1 MSYAN
6 LNELNKS
13 AILADHVYRRPITD
27 GEVSLTNIG
36 LVQFQLDETIN
47 ELNDVFN
54 FNDGFAYSGRGFV
67 GEIVQDG
74 VGPNEKYYVVFRGTD
89 SNEAFTTG
97 FTKALGGLRDQFA
110 EDESRNSD
118 IGDFVNNVNLGKGRH
133 HNTQLDDA
141 MALARYAL
149 NQLAGGDPSKI
160 VVVGQ
165 SLGGGLAGVVSAL
178 LDVKGYAFAPAPF
191 QKTLNVYGLAGS
203 EERVLRNGG
212 MSETDI
218 QHLKDI
224 LFFENSAS
232 YQATAL
238 HNLGFSQTQVD
249 LFFSMRD
256 SEQADT
262 ALANTLSLQRNL
274 SIHTIQ
280 GEVLS
285 DGIGHLG
292 NVLGFSQAF
301 SATRTSYD
309 IGEPGGTATSLN
321 TAITLHGSALHAL
334 VIRTADPSQTSSKN
348 QSFAEL
354 LKNDG
359 ALRYAMLEFPDIA
372 APMNP
377 TAARRVDP
385 DDHALYG
392 GSGINATGA
401 SVTALFRALWKT
413 AGVTAG
419 LYDEFYK
426 RFGAG
431 LANGAVAEGKDAT
444 NKAYHGVH
452 SGFVKLGLQVVRDGL
467 DTQNETAIADAKA
480 LNVFGN
486 DQISKGYVAIDL
498 NDISNS
504 GQNPYGS
511 GDLNMAF
518 FEKLSDVIGV
528 TNTETFFSST
538 KFEFQ
543 NGVNTLPWEIA
554 IANSQ
559 GSTRY
564 IAEGVNAGKGHIV
577 FGGAYSD
584 FIQASTGKDFIF
596 AGAGDDI
603 ISMTGGSDVVIG
615 GSGSDTVSYH
625 ASPVG
630 VNVSLMTATNLF
642 TIENLHGTDF
652 DDTFEGN
659 SGDNVLIGGKGDD
672 TFKGRGGND
681 VIKGGEGND
690 KVIFDYAFSQMAVN
704 EFYTGIETVF
714 SFSPLTSSGWSQRI
728 TQVEQ
733 FVDSA
738 NTVWSL
744 ADVRQAVQLGNG
756 PLSATMNFLQSS
768 APEESPAGTVF
779 GIVEVDLSSLPFASN
794 ERPGSFVIGSDTLD
808 WTISGN
814 VITFT
819 LKAGI
824 DTDLDRS
831 MAFSTPIL
839 SASIGIKKEIYNQS
853 TGLWNEAP
861 GFSIGTAKFR
871 IDDVYDDG
879 LSEIVVGVPFHTQT
893 QQIDHI
899 LERTPVLTDWDV
911 NDLRMEINPQD
922 FMGYGYPGS
931 GRTDMI
937 RVTANSFDRDD
948 IVSARLTNDSDGYFR
963 LVKFQNEELAGG
975 LAIYKRPVWGIVMAK
990 EGLTAL
996 SAPRTVTV
1004 EMTDGVTTLTKNV
1017 VVQLGNIN
1025 EKPTDILFAP
1035 TAGAAIGE
1043 PSSTLLIRYGGY
1055 LPETAL
1061 AVKEMPVGQG
1071 IVKLSAVDP
1080 DEGLDSHSYSF
1091 VSAPPINAF
1100 SIVGD
1105 EIVLNRN
1112 LTAAE
1117 KETIYT
1123 LTIEAKDSG
1132 NLTVR
1137 KTLQIV
1143 VDVPDNGLIGTSG
1156 DDTTVATAPG
1166 QSVVGR
1172 EGKDTHSYL
1181 NAPGP
1186 VAVNLGTMQGNSGWA
1201 AGASYH
1207 SIEKIVGSS
1216 FPDQFRAPSSPMGIW
1231 EVDGGDGQDTLDF
1244 GSLTHGITVNL
1255 ASGSVSYSGK
1265 TLVFTSIESVS
1276 GTMFADQLYGISGMS
1291 NFLSGGAG
1299 NDTLYAGADGDFV
1312 FGGDGIDTVSYQFAT
1327 GPMTINLAAGSAKL
1341 TNGTLTDLLLSI
1353 ENVNGSSFDDLIV
1366 AGPGPNVL
1374 QGGFGNDVYDQVD
1387 IGDTVIEVVLPPGFP
1402 VPPGWIPGIDTIRT
1416 IATSWTL
1423 GAGIENLTGLNTGN
1437 STLKGNELDN
1447 VIIGNAG
1454 NDALYG
1460 YAGNDSLYGGGGTD
1474 FLFGGDGDDL
1484 LDGGAGNDILDGGN
1498 GSDTVSYLTRGSV
1511 TVNLATGSA
1520 TLAGETDYLYSIEN
1534 VIGSAFADTLIGSS
1548 DANRIRSGGGDDV
1561 IDAGAG
1567 DDVVV
1572 IDGGN
1577 VQVTLGAGDDIVV
1590 LTRGTAV
1597 TAHHV
1602 TIADFVTG
1610 EDKIHLDDGDFLP
1623 TVPYLFQDDGNGN
1636 ARLEIEDYGTV
1647 TFLGRTAASMSA
1659 GDLILV

>member
-1 MSYAN
+1 M
-6 LNELNKS
+6 
-13 AILADHVYRRPITD
+13 
-27 GEVSLTNIG
+27 
-36 LVQFQLDETIN
+36 
-47 ELNDVFN
+47 
-54 FNDGFAYSGRGFV
+54 
-67 GEIVQDG
+67 
-74 VGPNEKYYVVFRGTD
+74 
-89 SNEAFTTG
+89 
-97 FTKALGGLRDQFA
+97 DQFA
-110 EDESRNSD
+110 EDEPRNSD
-118 IGDFVNNVNLGKGRH
+118 IGDFVNNINLGNGLHR
-133 HNTQLDDA
+133 NTQLDDA
-141 MALARYAL
+141 MALASYAL
-149 NQLAGGDPSKI
+149 NQLAGGDPSKV

-191 QKTLNVYGLAGS
+191 QKTLNVYGLAGN
-203 EERVLRNGG
+203 EENVLRNGG
-212 MSETDI
+212 MAEADI

-224 LFFENSAS
+224 LFFENSVS

-238 HNLGFSQTQVD
+238 QNLGFTQSQVD

-256 SEQADT
+256 STQADT

-285 DGIGHLG
+285 DGIGHLS
-292 NVLGFSQAF
+292 NVLGFSQPF
-301 SATRTSYD
+301 SISRTSYD
-309 IGEPGGTATSLN
+309 IGEIGGSNTSLN
-321 TAITLHGSALHAL
+321 TAITLHSSALHAL

-359 ALRYAMLEFPDIA
+359 ALRYAMLELPDIA

-377 TAARRVDP
+377 TPARREDP
-385 DDHALYG
+385 ANHALYG
-392 GSGINATGA
+392 GSGIDADGA

-413 AGVTAG
+413 AGENGG

-444 NKAYHGVH
+444 NKAYHGIH

-467 DTQNETAIADAKA
+467 DTMNATSIANEKA

-486 DQISKGYVAIDL
+486 DRLTKGYVAIDL
-498 NDISNS
+498 ADISNS

-518 FEKLSDVIGV
+518 FEKLSDLIGA
-528 TNTETFFSST
+528 TNTETYFSST

-564 IAEGVNAGKGHIV
+564 IAEGANAGKGHMV

-596 AGAGDDI
+596 AGSGDDI
-603 ISMTGGSDVVIG
+603 ISMTGGSDVLIG
-615 GSGSDTVSYH
+615 GSGSDTASYH
-625 ASPVG
+625 SSSVG
-630 VNVSLMTATNLF
+630 VNVSLATATNLF
-642 TIENLHGTDF
+642 SIENLHGSNF

-659 SGDNVLIGGKGDD
+659 SGNNVLMGGKGDD
-672 TFKGRGGND
+672 TFKGNGGYD

-690 KVIFDYAFSQMAVN
+690 TVIFDYAFSQMAIH
-704 EFYTGIETVF
+704 EFYTGIETAF
-714 SFSPLTSSGWSQRI
+714 SFSPISGSGWSQRI

-738 NTVWSL
+738 STVWSL
-744 ADVRQAVQLGNG
+744 ADVRQAVQLGSG
-756 PLSATMNFLQSS
+756 PHSTTMNFLQSS

-794 ERPGSFVIGSDTLD
+794 ERPGAFIVGSDTLD

-831 MAFSTPIL
+831 MGFSTPIL
-839 SASIGIKKEIYNQS
+839 SASIGIKKEIYDQW
-853 TGLWNEAP
+853 TGLWHEAP
-861 GFSIGTAKFR
+861 GFSIGTARFR

-893 QQIDHI
+893 QQVDQI
-899 LERTPVLTDWDV
+899 LEGSPVLTDWDV
-911 NDLRMEINPQD
+911 NDLRMEINPGD
-922 FMGYGYPGS
+922 FAGYGYPGS

-948 IVSARLTNDSDGYFR
+948 IVSARLTNDSDGYFK
-963 LVKFQNEELAGG
+963 LVKFQNEEAGG
-975 LAIYKRPVWGIVMAK
+975 GSTIYKRPVWGIVLAK
-990 EGLTAL
+990 EGLNAV

-1004 EMTDGVTTLTKNV
+1004 EMTDGVTTLTRDV

-1025 EKPTDILFAP
+1025 EKPTDIVFTP
-1035 TAGAAIGE
+1035 TAAAAISE

-1055 LPETAL
+1055 LPGSAL

-1071 IVKLSAVDP
+1071 IVKLAAVDP
-1080 DEGLDSHSYSF
+1080 DQGLDTHVYSF

-1117 KETIYT
+1117 KESIYT
-1123 LTIEAKDSG
+1123 LVIEAKDSG

-1137 KTLQIV
+1137 KTLEIA
-1143 VDVPDNGLIGTSG
+1143 VDVPDNGLVGTSG
-1156 DDTTVATAPG
+1156 DDMTIATAPA

-1172 EGKDTHSYL
+1172 EGKDTHSYQ
-1181 NAPGP
+1181 NASGP
-1186 VAVNLGTMQGNSGWA
+1186 VGVDGGLMRGTMGWA
-1201 AGASYH
+1201 NGAYYH
-1207 SIEKIVGSS
+1207 SVEKIVGSA
-1216 FPDQFRAPSSPMGIW
+1216 FPDQFRVSPNSIGIF
-1231 EVDGGDGQDTLDF
+1231 EFDGGDGQDTLDF
-1244 GSLTHGITVNL
+1244 GALSFGITVNL
-1255 ASGSVSYSGK
+1255 ASGSVNYAGR
-1265 TLVFTSIESVS
+1265 TLVFTSIESVT

-1299 NDTLYAGADGDFV
+1299 NDTLFAGADGDFV

-1402 VPPGWIPGIDTIRT
+1402 APPGWIPGIDTIRT

-1437 STLKGNELDN
+1437 STLRGNELDN
-1447 VIIGNAG
+1447 VIIGNSG
-1454 NDALYG
+1454 SDTLYG

-1474 FLFGGDGDDL
+1474 YLFGGDGDDL

-1498 GSDTVSYLTRGSV
+1498 GSDTVSYLTRGAV
-1511 TVNLATGSA
+1511 NVNLATGSA
-1520 TLAGETDYLYSIEN
+1520 TLAGETDFLYSIEN
-1534 VIGSAFADTLIGSS
+1534 VIGSAFADTLTGSS
-1548 DANRIRSGGGDDV
+1548 VANRIRTGGGNDV
-1561 IDAGAG
+1561 VDAGAG

-1577 VQVTLGAGDDIVV
+1577 VQITLGSGDDIVV
-1590 LTRGTAV
+1590 LTRGTSV

-1602 TIADFVTG
+1602 TISDFVTG

-1623 TVPYLFQDDGNGN
+1623 AVPYLFQDDGSGN
-1636 ARLEIEDYGTV
+1636 ALLEIEDYGTV